1 KCWRES
7 NELISPSKQ
16 LMGGRGG
23 FLDNNA
29 PASRGSLRVD
39 LAIAVSVTLSDKS
52 VVAIPTGIQGLLSNT
67 PLGGLLLGRSSVGLK
82 GLIVIPGIID
92 IDHVGEIRVMA
103 YTFNPPLFIP
113 KGTKIAQLVAL
124 RNYQPC
130 AGAQVNREGGF
141 GSTDHVVSPWYGRN
155 IGL

>member
-16 LMGGRGG
+16 LRSMGGRGG

-29 PASRGSLRVD
+29 PATRGSLGVD
-39 LAIAVSVTLSDKS
+39 LATAVSVTLSDKS
-52 VVAIPTGIQGLLSNT
+52 VVAIPTGIQ
-67 PLGGLLLGRSSVGLK
+67 GRSSVGLK